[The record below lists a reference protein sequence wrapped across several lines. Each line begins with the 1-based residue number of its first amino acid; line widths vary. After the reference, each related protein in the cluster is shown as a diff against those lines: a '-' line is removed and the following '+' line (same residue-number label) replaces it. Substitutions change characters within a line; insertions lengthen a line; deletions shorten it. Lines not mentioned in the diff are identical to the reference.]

1 MNCKALDFS
10 ELLTEQKVYLC
21 LLCWGTA
28 TTSLTIP
35 IEREAATAQG
45 SANKTA
51 LASEN
56 ANVRLLLCFLRFLYW
71 KGSSGS
77 TDEELESLQS
87 HPSSLVSFLASRTW
101 DVLLDL
107 TAGGFFPVHSCSG
120 LYAQSCFTHLHDCQ
134 CPLSLI
140 LRSHNVF
147 TVLLIFP
154 GWEGATALV
163 RCQNSSPGP
172 VLWFF
177 SAHSSLSQNLFFPP
191 SCVSVTLLLSA
202 VLLRPL
208 HQWHRLLPV
217 SRLGKICSHAS
228 CRQELFSKNSKGI
241 DTEILWTSCFISP
254 QKRGSNGMCKLEEN
268 WGSLGSGELH
278 LIHPGCCFRSSLQPM
293 IDSKLLWPGL

>member
-35 IEREAATAQG
+35 TERETATAQG

-56 ANVRLLLCFLRFLYW
+56 TNFRLLLCFLHFLFW
-71 KGSSGS
+71 RGPSGS

-87 HPSSLVSFLASRTW
+87 CPSISVSFLASRTW
-101 DVLLDL
+101 NVLLDL
-107 TAGGFFPVHSCSG
+107 TTGGFSLCCLCGG
-120 LYAQSCFTHLHDCQ
+120 LYAQSCFTHLHDCH

-154 GWEGATALV
+154 GSGAV
-163 RCQNSSPGP
+163 PKFVSRPSSM
-172 VLWFF
+172 FF
-177 SAHSSLSQNLFFPP
+177 FCSQQSVSKPLFPP
-191 SCVSVTLLLSA
+191 FLCFCHSA
-202 VLLRPL
+202 ALC
-208 HQWHRLLPV
+208 
-217 SRLGKICSHAS
+217 GAA
-228 CRQELFSKNSKGI
+228 
-241 DTEILWTSCFISP
+241 
-254 QKRGSNGMCKLEEN
+254 
-268 WGSLGSGELH
+268 
-278 LIHPGCCFRSSLQPM
+278 
-293 IDSKLLWPGL
+293 

>member
-71 KGSSGS
+71 RGSSGS

-154 GWEGATALV
+154 GSGSGAV
-163 RCQNSSPGP
+163 PKFISRPSS
-172 VLWFF
+172 VVFF
-177 SAHSSLSQNLFFPP
+177 CSQQSVSKPLFPP
-191 SCVSVTLLLSA
+191 FLCFCHSA
-202 VLLRPL
+202 ALC
-208 HQWHRLLPV
+208 
-217 SRLGKICSHAS
+217 GAA
-228 CRQELFSKNSKGI
+228 
-241 DTEILWTSCFISP
+241 
-254 QKRGSNGMCKLEEN
+254 
-268 WGSLGSGELH
+268 
-278 LIHPGCCFRSSLQPM
+278 
-293 IDSKLLWPGL
+293 